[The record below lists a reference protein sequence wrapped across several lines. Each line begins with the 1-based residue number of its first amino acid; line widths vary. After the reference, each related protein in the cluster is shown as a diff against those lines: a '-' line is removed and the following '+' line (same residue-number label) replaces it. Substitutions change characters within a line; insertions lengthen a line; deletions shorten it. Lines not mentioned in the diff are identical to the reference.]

1 MFRKQKTR
9 AWLLSLAALVLLLSN
24 YFVGWAEEPDPRILW
39 VADSSIGRI
48 DGFAVNPSGNI
59 FAYHGSNIVE
69 IDGTNGKLIRKLPKF
84 SKDDDIESLDISIDG
99 KYLATSYDVVTIID
113 LSDLSFKVL
122 GKGNLVTFNPNSN
135 KIAYRARTNPPG
147 TTGHDSSIV
156 ILDLTTQERS
166 YIKTEELIHKISFS
180 PDGRFFAT
188 GGTGKLYGNFYT
200 SLKLWDAK
208 TLKLIKELER
218 IDGENPIEKIQ
229 FSQDSRFVAFTDRAN
244 TIIYIFDSESL
255 NLIKYYS
262 KKTFGEYM
270 TDFTWLSNNN
280 YVIINKQITICRLTD
295 DLRKIIYEFPNWV
308 SQIETDYIKNR
319 FITRTGNFHLGGFI
333 ISWDIDKIL
342 SIVKENPLNTE
353 LKSEYQKGMLLIS
366 GIELINNSVNLEIFD
381 INGKLIHQL
390 KVEPNGTELRIP
402 IVLPQGTYLIN
413 LTDGNKKYSSKF
425 LVTE

>member
-1 MFRKQKTR
+1 MLRKQKTR
-9 AWLLSLAALVLLLSN
+9 AWLLSLAAVVLLMSN

-48 DGFAVNPSGNI
+48 DGFAVHPNGNI
-59 FAYHGSNIVE
+59 FAYHGSNIFE
-69 IDGTNGKLIRKLPKF
+69 IDGTNGKLLRKLPKF
-84 SKDDDIESLDISIDG
+84 SKDDDIESLDISNDG

-180 PDGRFFAT
+180 PDGRFLAT
-188 GGTGKLYGNFYT
+188 GGTGELYGNSYT

-229 FSQDSRFVAFTDRAN
+229 FSQDNRFVAFTDRAN

-342 SIVKENPLNTE
+342 SIVKENEISKTITVQYIEDTLIIKNFIPKSSNTTFRIFDVNGKFVKQFE
-353 LKSEYQKGMLLIS
+353 LSFTNSEVKIP
-366 GIELINNSVNLEIFD
+366 IKLIN
-381 INGKLIHQL
+381 
-390 KVEPNGTELRIP
+390 
-402 IVLPQGTYLIN
+402 GTYILQVQ
-413 LTDGNKKYSSKF
+413 DGSQQYSSKF